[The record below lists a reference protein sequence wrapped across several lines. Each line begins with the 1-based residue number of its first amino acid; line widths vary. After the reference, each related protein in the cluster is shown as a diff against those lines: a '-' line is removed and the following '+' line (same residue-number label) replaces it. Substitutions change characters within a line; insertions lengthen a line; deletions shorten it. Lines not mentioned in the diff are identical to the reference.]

1 MREII
6 GVVLNGVRP
15 LRYLALIALAA
26 ALGCHA
32 QTSVQTVPPAAGAQA
47 VQVGVKL
54 TPEMA
59 RRVEVAIRNR
69 SQALTPAYAISIGEP
84 TKSEIAG
91 YDQIVVTFT
100 ADGNQTKTAPFLLST
115 DGKTLAQFNKYD
127 LSQDPREMVP
137 AAGRP
142 ARGGAEN
149 APVLVVGYD
158 DLECPFCA
166 QMNAEI
172 FPAILDRYK
181 DQVRVVYRDFPLYDI
196 HPWAMHAAI
205 DANCLGAASTAGYWN
220 FIDYVHAHADEMAG
234 AEKTAAKADATLD
247 KLALDEGARQKVD
260 AAELAACVQK
270 QDDSRVKASVQEA
283 EADPLRVD
291 STPVLFINGE
301 KVEGLVPIETIY
313 RMIDGALIA
322 AGKTPPPPSVR
333 AATGSATGT
342 ARAGAAPARPR
353 RSRPS
358 RGANRTMRVVE
369 DGMERVP
376 RSGRD

>member
-1 MREII
+1 MVGIVREII

-32 QTSVQTVPPAAGAQA
+32 QTSVQMVPPAAGTQA

-54 TPEMA
+54 SPEMA

-69 SQALTPAYAISIGEP
+69 SQAVTPAYAISIGEP

-91 YDQIVVTFT
+91 YDQVIVTFT
-100 ADGNQTKTAPFLLST
+100 ADGNQSKTAPFLLST

-127 LSQDPREMVP
+127 LSQDPREMVS

-234 AEKTAAKADATLD
+234 AEKTSVKADATLD

-322 AGKTPPPPSVR
+322 AGKTPPPPVSPPPAPPTAKPAPVASPAQPAPV
-333 AATGSATGT
+333 AAKPGS
-342 ARAGAAPARPR
+342 
-353 RSRPS
+353 
-358 RGANRTMRVVE
+358 
-369 DGMERVP
+369 
-376 RSGRD
+376 

>member
-1 MREII
+1 MTDCCDGVRRCVREII

-15 LRYLALIALAA
+15 LRCLALIALAA
-26 ALGCHA
+26 ALGCRA
-32 QTSVQTVPPAAGAQA
+32 QTSVQTVPPAAGAQT
-47 VQVGVKL
+47 VQAGVKL

-84 TKSEIAG
+84 AKSELAG

-100 ADGNQTKTAPFLLST
+100 ADGSPGKTAPFLIST
-115 DGKTLAQFNKYD
+115 DGKTLAQFNKFD
-127 LSQDPREMVP
+127 LSQNPREMVP

-166 QMNAEI
+166 KMNALL
-172 FPAILDRYK
+172 FPAVLDRYK

-322 AGKTPPPPSVR
+322 AGKTPPPLPSAPP
-333 AATGSATGT
+333 AAAQPAQPAPVAAKPGS
-342 ARAGAAPARPR
+342 
-353 RSRPS
+353 
-358 RGANRTMRVVE
+358 
-369 DGMERVP
+369 
-376 RSGRD
+376 

>member
-1 MREII
+1 M
-6 GVVLNGVRP
+6 
-15 LRYLALIALAA
+15 A
-26 ALGCHA
+26 ALGCPA
-32 QTSVQTVPPAAGAQA
+32 QTNVPAAAPAGPQTADAPAIQL
-47 VQVGVKL
+47 GVKL
-54 TPEMA
+54 SPAMA
-59 RRVEVAIRNR
+59 RRIEVMIRNR

-84 TKSEIAG
+84 TRSDFAG

-100 ADGNQTKTAPFLLST
+100 AEGNPSKTAPFLLST

-234 AEKTAAKADATLD
+234 AEKTSVKADATLD
-247 KLALDEGARQKVD
+247 KLALDEGAQQKVD

-322 AGKTPPPPSVR
+322 AGKTPPPPVSPPPAPPTAKPAPVASPAQPAPV
-333 AATGSATGT
+333 AAKPGS
-342 ARAGAAPARPR
+342 
-353 RSRPS
+353 
-358 RGANRTMRVVE
+358 
-369 DGMERVP
+369 
-376 RSGRD
+376 

>member
-1 MREII
+1 MTDCCGGVRRCVREII
-6 GVVLNGVRP
+6 GVVVNGVRP

-32 QTSVQTVPPAAGAQA
+32 QTSVQTVAPAAGAQA

-54 TPEMA
+54 SPEMA
-59 RRVEVAIRNR
+59 RQVEVAIRNR
-69 SQALTPAYAISIGEP
+69 SQAITPAYAISIGEP
-84 TKSEIAG
+84 TASDVAG

-100 ADGNQTKTAPFLLST
+100 ADGNQSKTAPFLLST

-158 DLECPFCA
+158 DLECPYCA
-166 QMNAEI
+166 RMNAEL
-172 FPAILDRYK
+172 FPAVLDRYK
-181 DQVRVVYRDFPLYDI
+181 DQVRVVYRDLPLEDL

-205 DANCLGAASTAGYWN
+205 DANCLGAASTTGYWN

-247 KLALDEGARQKVD
+247 KLALDEGVRQKVD

-322 AGKTPPPPSVR
+322 AGKTPPPLPPASP
-333 AATGSATGT
+333 AAAQPAQPAPVSQPAPI
-342 ARAGAAPARPR
+342 AAPALPTPVATKPG
-353 RSRPS
+353 S
-358 RGANRTMRVVE
+358 
-369 DGMERVP
+369 
-376 RSGRD
+376 

>member
-6 GVVLNGVRP
+6 GVVPNGVRG
-15 LRYLALIALAA
+15 LRNLALIAWMA
-26 ALGCHA
+26 ALGCPA
-32 QTSVQTVPPAAGAQA
+32 QTNVPAAAPAGPQTADAPAIQL
-47 VQVGVKL
+47 GVKL
-54 TPEMA
+54 SPAMA
-59 RRVEVAIRNR
+59 RRIEVMIRNR

-84 TKSEIAG
+84 TRSDFAG

-100 ADGNQTKTAPFLLST
+100 AEGNPSKTAPFLLST

-127 LSQDPREMVP
+127 ISQDPKDKVS

-158 DLECPFCA
+158 DLECPYCA
-166 QMNAEI
+166 QMNAEL

-196 HPWAMHAAI
+196 HPWSMHAAV

-220 FIDYVHAHADEMAG
+220 FVDYVHAHADEMAG
-234 AEKTAAKADATLD
+234 AEKTAAKADQTLD

-270 QDDSRVKASVQEA
+270 QDESRVKASVEEA
-283 EADPLRVD
+283 EAEPLLLH

-301 KVEGLVPIETIY
+301 KVEGLVPIEALY
-313 RMIDGALIA
+313 RIIDGALIA
-322 AGKTPPPPSVR
+322 AGQMPPPAPPTATPPTPQAGQPAPV
-333 AATGSATGT
+333 AAKPGS
-342 ARAGAAPARPR
+342 
-353 RSRPS
+353 
-358 RGANRTMRVVE
+358 
-369 DGMERVP
+369 
-376 RSGRD
+376 